1 MGVAE
6 LAFSIQ
12 LRLAHDQALRRR
24 DVFDHPSQKVLN
36 KLERAYRSSELQALL
51 GILKRSLVGAHRASR
66 RHPGN
71 CVARHLQNF
80 RRVAER
86 VTTLKTVFFRHAA
99 IFQGDVAVLHDL
111 ERDFVLN
118 LVNAEAGCRLVL
130 DDETFNLIVGDIARP
145 DDREVAPRRVADPA
159 LLAVKNPSIAVALG
173 RGQKT
178 ARRAGTDKQLRQTD
192 AADLVET
199 RHWWKPL
206 LLLLFRPIYIDRA
219 HREAVVHT
227 HEGGERWV
235 NARDLHLN
243 KAQQSEASAGTPVAF
258 HANATDA

>member
-12 LRLAHDQALRRR
+12 LRLAHNEALRRR

-36 KLERAYRSSELQALL
+36 KLERAYRSSELQTLL

-80 RRVAER
+80 RGVAER

-130 DDETFNLIVGDIARP
+130 DDETFNLVVGDIARP
-145 DDREVAPRRVADPA
+145 DDRDVAPRRVADPA
-159 LLAVKNPSIAVALG
+159 LLAVKNPSIAVAL
-173 RGQKT
+173 RRRQQT
-178 ARRAGTDKQLRQTD
+178 TRRAGT
-192 AADLVET
+192 
-199 RHWWKPL
+199 
-206 LLLLFRPIYIDRA
+206 Y
-219 HREAVVHT
+219 
-227 HEGGERWV
+227 
-235 NARDLHLN
+235 
-243 KAQQSEASAGTPVAF
+243 
-258 HANATDA
+258 